1 MKEGGSGGGERDPA
15 LEQVKYS
22 SAPRESSR
30 DTNTAETYGAGRRWA
45 RRVTLPPWRW
55 GRGSRVVEGE
65 GEGGRGRDK
74 ATAQA
79 DTVRRWRVCGEEDEE
94 GDGGGEGAGDV
105 WICMREMKH
114 DDTLRC

>member
-1 MKEGGSGGGERDPA
+1 MGGWGRERSSIRTSQVLVCAEREQQRHKHSRDVWSWTAVGETSDTSSVAVGSWESGGRG
-15 LEQVKYS
+15 
-22 SAPRESSR
+22 
-30 DTNTAETYGAGRRWA
+30 GR
-45 RRVTLPPWRW
+45 
-55 GRGSRVVEGE
+55 
-65 GEGGRGRDK
+65 EGGRGRDK